1 MYSRVYTLPLF
12 ALVSLL
18 LTTLSATGQT
28 ETSCDTIQLADRTVY
43 VMRGEKDSQI
53 EVEHRLPKGQK
64 QEVPLYIDR
73 VWTRGGRQTA
83 WNRSRISTVHK
94 QDGQP
99 IIYKTLMGDVSYHFV
114 GAFGWNLFTAPAW
127 SGKQRFWGSTRGE
140 FGVYGILQIG
150 RSPWAFNVGTSLV
163 GSSFAFDKK
172 YAMQRDDD
180 DEWQTIL
187 KQEPKEVG
195 YAQTQLDLLSIEM
208 PIGLSLS
215 WGETNAWSS
224 LSIVPKFVCL
234 QKSRTRSLDERVN
247 TLVDDDLNVRPFG
260 LDLRGEIGYGFFGL
274 FGRVSLLSTIPS
286 AQAEVN
292 TRDYSVGVVARF

>member
-12 ALVSLL
+12 ALVTLL
-18 LTTLSATGQT
+18 LSTLGATGQAKT
-28 ETSCDTIQLADRTVY
+28 LCDTIQLADRTVY

-53 EVEHRLPKGQK
+53 EVASRLPGGQEK
-64 QEVPLYIDR
+64 EVPLYIDK
-73 VWTRGGRQTA
+73 VWTRGGRQA
-83 WNRSRISTVHK
+83 PWNRSRISTVHK

-99 IIYKTLMGDVSYHFV
+99 IIYKTLMGDVSYHLV
-114 GAFGWNLFTAPAW
+114 ASFGWNLFTAPEW

-150 RSPWAFNVGTSLV
+150 RSPWAFNLGTSLV
-163 GSSFAFDKK
+163 ARNFAFDKK
-172 YAMQRDDD
+172 YAMQRDDED
-180 DEWQTIL
+180 QTIL
-187 KQEPKEVG
+187 KQDPTDVG
-195 YAQTQLDLLSIEM
+195 YARTQLDILTLEM
-208 PIGLSLS
+208 PVGLSLS

-234 QKSRTRSLDERVN
+234 QNSRTRSLDERVN
-247 TLVDDDLNVRPFG
+247 TLVDNDLNVRPFG

-274 FGRVSLLSTIPS
+274 FGQISLLSTMPS

-292 TRDYSVGVVARF
+292 TRDYSIGIVGRF

>member
-12 ALVSLL
+12 ALVTLL
-18 LTTLSATGQT
+18 LSTLGATGQAK
-28 ETSCDTIQLADRTVY
+28 TSCDTIQLADRTVY

-53 EVEHRLPKGQK
+53 EVASRLPGGQEK
-64 QEVPLYIDR
+64 EVPLYIDK

-99 IIYKTLMGDVSYHFV
+99 IIYKTLMGDVSYHLV
-114 GAFGWNLFTAPAW
+114 ASFGWNLFTAPEW
-127 SGKQRFWGSTRGE
+127 SGKQRFWCSTRGE

-163 GSSFAFDKK
+163 GRNFAFDKK
-172 YAMQRDDD
+172 YAMQRDDED
-180 DEWQTIL
+180 QTIL
-187 KQEPKEVG
+187 KQDPTDVG
-195 YAQTQLDLLSIEM
+195 YARTQLDILTLEM
-208 PIGLSLS
+208 PVGLSLS

-224 LSIVPKFVCL
+224 FSVVPKIVCL
-234 QKSRTRSLDERVN
+234 QKSRTRSLDERVS

-260 LDLRGEIGYGFFGL
+260 LDLRGEIGYSFFGL
-274 FGRVSLLSTIPS
+274 FGQIGLLSTMPS

-292 TRDYSVGVVARF
+292 TRDYSIGIVMRF

>member
-28 ETSCDTIQLADRTVY
+28 VTSCDTIQLADRTVY

-53 EVEHRLPKGQK
+53 EVEHRLPKGQQ
-64 QEVPLYIDR
+64 QEVPLYIDK

-127 SGKQRFWGSTRGE
+127 SGKQRFWGPTRGE

>member
-12 ALVSLL
+12 ALVTLL
-18 LTTLSATGQT
+18 LSTLGAAGQT
-28 ETSCDTIQLADRTVY
+28 GTSRDTIQLADRTVY
-43 VMRGEKDSQI
+43 VMRGEKDTQI
-53 EVEHRLPKGQK
+53 EVTSRHPEGQE
-64 QEVPLYIDR
+64 QVPLYIDK

-140 FGVYGILQIG
+140 LGVYGILQIG

-172 YAMQRDDD
+172 YAMQRDD
-180 DEWQTIL
+180 EGQTIL
-187 KQEPKEVG
+187 KQEPKDVG

-234 QKSRTRSLDERVN
+234 QNSRTRSLDERVN

-260 LDLRGEIGYGFFGL
+260 LDLRGEIGYGFLGL
-274 FGRVSLLSTIPS
+274 FGRVSLLSTMPS
-286 AQAEVN
+286 AQAEVS

>member
-1 MYSRVYTLPLF
+1 MYSRVYTLPIF
-12 ALVSLL
+12 ALVTLL
-18 LTTLSATGQT
+18 LSTLGAAGQT
-28 ETSCDTIQLADRTVY
+28 RTACDTIQLADRMVY
-43 VMRGEKDSQI
+43 VMRGDKDSQI
-53 EVEHRLPKGQK
+53 EVASRLPGGQEK
-64 QEVPLYIDR
+64 EVPLYIDK

-83 WNRSRISTVHK
+83 WHRSRISTVHK
-94 QDGQP
+94 QDGRP
-99 IIYKTLMGDVSYHFV
+99 IIYKTLIGDFSYHFV
-114 GAFGWNLFTAPAW
+114 TSFGWNLFTAPEW

-163 GSSFAFDKK
+163 GRNFAFDKK
-172 YAMQRDDD
+172 YAMQRDHED
-180 DEWQTIL
+180 QTIL
-187 KQEPKEVG
+187 KQESTDVG
-195 YAQTQLDLLSIEM
+195 YARTQLDILTIEM
-208 PIGLSLS
+208 PVGLSLS

-274 FGRVSLLSTIPS
+274 FGQVSLLSTMPS

-292 TRDYSVGVVARF
+292 TRDYSIGIVARF

>member
-12 ALVSLL
+12 ALVTLL
-18 LTTLSATGQT
+18 LSTLGAAGQT
-28 ETSCDTIQLADRTVY
+28 GTSCDTIQLADRTVY
-43 VMRGEKDSQI
+43 VMRGEKDTQI

-114 GAFGWNLFTAPAW
+114 CSFGWNLFTAPAW

-140 FGVYGILQIG
+140 LGVYGILQIG

-172 YAMQRDDD
+172 YAMQRDD
-180 DEWQTIL
+180 EGQTIL
-187 KQEPKEVG
+187 KQEPKDVG

-260 LDLRGEIGYGFFGL
+260 LDLRGEIGYGFLGL

-286 AQAEVN
+286 ARAEVN

>member
-1 MYSRVYTLPLF
+1 MCIR
-12 ALVSLL
+12 
-18 LTTLSATGQT
+18 
-28 ETSCDTIQLADRTVY
+28 DRP
-43 VMRGEKDSQI
+43 KD
-53 EVEHRLPKGQK
+53 
-64 QEVPLYIDR
+64 
-73 VWTRGGRQTA
+73 
-83 WNRSRISTVHK
+83 
-94 QDGQP
+94 
-99 IIYKTLMGDVSYHFV
+99 
-114 GAFGWNLFTAPAW
+114 
-127 SGKQRFWGSTRGE
+127 
-140 FGVYGILQIG
+140 
-150 RSPWAFNVGTSLV
+150 
-163 GSSFAFDKK
+163 
-172 YAMQRDDD
+172 
-180 DEWQTIL
+180 
-187 KQEPKEVG
+187 VG

-260 LDLRGEIGYGFFGL
+260 LDLRGEIGYGFLGL